1 MRSKFAA
8 VAALIAIIGMSVA
21 RPAHGQKIKVGDLAP
36 AFTLMLAD
44 GSSVS
49 LADLKGQ
56 VVVLNFWAT
65 WCGPCIKELPTLDAF
80 HDILKDKG
88 LRVFAVAT
96 EDSVP
101 LPKLKKMLAG
111 MTIPM
116 VRRVKGPYRHL
127 GALPTNFVIG
137 RDGRVRYAATGAF
150 DLDQLNRVIIP
161 LMNERAPTAPARSR

>member
-1 MRSKFAA
+1 MRLKLTAIAAAIGLIVGQPA
-8 VAALIAIIGMSVA
+8 VA
-21 RPAHGQKIKVGDLAP
+21 QKIKVGEP
-36 AFTLMLAD
+36 SPPFTLTLAD

-65 WCGPCIKELPTLDAF
+65 WCAPCIKELPTLDAY

-88 LRVFAVAT
+88 LRVYAVAT

-101 LPKLKKMLAG
+101 LNKLKKMLAG

-116 VRRVKGPYRHL
+116 VRRVRGPYRDL

-137 RDGRVRYAATGAF
+137 RDGRVRYAAAGAF
-150 DLDQLNRVIIP
+150 DLAKLNEVVIP
-161 LMNERAPTAPARSR
+161 LMNERAPSAPAPSH